1 VTPEE
6 RIDAAIDLAV
16 RYGGLDGSHHK
27 AWAIDQ
33 MVRVLAGPAYQS
45 IVDAACDGE
54 DGPNTYEWDTGVAP

>member
-27 AWAIDQ
+27 AWAI
-33 MVRVLAGPAYQS
+33 AGPAYQS